1 MELQWHTE
9 TDGVGFAALLLQ
21 SAAVVCMLRVT
32 SYGQLCSYWFMFPLL
47 ADCSGAEYGQLH
59 CRVHAALTAALKRG
73 GLGWAGD

>member
-1 MELQWHTE
+1 MVL
-9 TDGVGFAALLLQ
+9 VLLHYTAVCSCQ
-21 SAAVVCMLRVT
+21 HVVCVLRVT

-73 GLGWAGD
+73 GWAGD